1 MYKLMNLSFLL
12 SQLLGHFVEKKVCDF
27 VTADTSYISVLLHVN
42 EALKREKHKSL
53 HTFVSKYT

>member
-1 MYKLMNLSFLL
+1 MNLSFLL

-27 VTADTSYISVLLHVN
+27 VTTDTSYISVLLYVV

>member
-1 MYKLMNLSFLL
+1 MNLSFLL

-27 VTADTSYISVLLHVN
+27 VTTDTSYISVVLHVD